1 MMRQGREDKSAQP
14 ALNRRMRAE
23 RRGKRGETLAAIFL
37 TAKFYRIIGRR
48 VKTPLGEIDL
58 IALRGD
64 TLVFVE
70 VKTRRGRGQEAEAH
84 AAVNAFRITRAAR
97 WYLSRHPPCAG
108 LTVRFDLIFL
118 GGHAL
123 PRHIPNAFGQDGGW

>member
-1 MMRQGREDKSAQP
+1 MRQGRAGETSGLT
-14 ALNRRMRAE
+14 LNRRKRAE
-23 RRGKRGETLAAIFL
+23 RRGKHGETLAAL
-37 TAKFYRIIGRR
+37 HLMARFYRIIGRR

-58 IALRGD
+58 IARRGD

-70 VKTRRGRGQEAEAH
+70 VKTRSRPGGEAEAH
-84 AAVNAFRITRAAR
+84 AAVNAARISRAAR
-97 WYLSRHPPCAG
+97 WYLSRHPPHAG